1 TLQALSRLDVDW
13 PATLAIFFKY
23 VNLLS
28 LPAIGAFLQINM
40 ECWTGASVFWEV
52 ATQALSPIMVFV
64 DFLLLHGLSLLCS
77 DGLAFNFVHNVIGL
91 IFTKM
96 NISVIGLSLALFYRE
111 TMPNSKVMVKAFP
124 EVEFGG
130 DVWWDVLPLNLLT
143 TLFYGV
149 TLFSYVCWIVWTA
162 PRRSM
167 MVPGFIAR
175 YRFCFG
181 SVRPDRF
188 WWVIVQLT
196 YGTVINLTQVV
207 FPARNLRSQV
217 YFLLLTMIFFSIIQF
232 RAWPLKFRDCNW
244 VDLTFKLCLV
254 VFLIMTTAWIDT
266 SSMDE
271 NDMKDT
277 EVVYSVIIMVGFI
290 WAGSFAAYHFVAWLI
305 SCCYPS
311 GFTQGRLTQTV
322 WNLRDVSGAMLMLQ
336 DRDLVKRLMT
346 LGEHDLGS
354 LREATNTMIH
364 VFFGKQTSLHSRR
377 QQRMIMG
384 GGFRAWDHNATV
396 IQLLKEDTESGLL
409 EAHVL
414 QRCRFRLSLLKL
426 SRAAL
431 AENCLNS
438 YHDHAELYPRV
449 HKNLVLNRR
458 AEAPAALPGSGS
470 SPLPRSSPRSSPRV
484 DDARP
489 TLTQSRSTASS
500 LSGSGSSSLGL
511 GASGTSSSGLGKSS
525 SRSLGLGASGSF
537 SSKFIPKG
545 VRNHLDAKQA
555 ARAIQ
560 FSKGEL
566 TREVFVDMIEKKFGY
581 LHLPTE
587 HVNEMFS
594 SMDADNSGTVSMS
607 EFIGYMMAN
616 TPHDLVHH
624 FSKDMS
630 TAWEAAGAGA
640 EGVHHHDF
648 LAMVHRDEVRVWR
661 DSSHML
667 GEHELDALPLGDLLR
682 APSSP
687 WASPSSSRASPSSWA
702 SPSWLPP
709 PPSWALSWPSAPPS
723 TPSSSPSSSSS
734 SWSRSSVRRRPSAR
748 RAWSFTTRSSTGGQ
762 RRMPSR
768 APFGG
773 GPMKAARRRTTSS
786 TWTGRRSCR
795 VAGSTPT
802 RAR

>member
-1 TLQALSRLDVDW
+1 
-13 PATLAIFFKY
+13 
-23 VNLLS
+23 
-28 LPAIGAFLQINM
+28 
-40 ECWTGASVFWEV
+40 
-52 ATQALSPIMVFV
+52 
-64 DFLLLHGLSLLCS
+64 
-77 DGLAFNFVHNVIGL
+77 
-91 IFTKM
+91 
-96 NISVIGLSLALFYRE
+96 
-111 TMPNSKVMVKAFP
+111 
-124 EVEFGG
+124 
-130 DVWWDVLPLNLLT
+130 
-143 TLFYGV
+143 
-149 TLFSYVCWIVWTA
+149 
-162 PRRSM
+162 
-167 MVPGFIAR
+167 
-175 YRFCFG
+175 
-181 SVRPDRF
+181 
-188 WWVIVQLT
+188 
-196 YGTVINLTQVV
+196 
-207 FPARNLRSQV
+207 
-217 YFLLLTMIFFSIIQF
+217 
-232 RAWPLKFRDCNW
+232 
-244 VDLTFKLCLV
+244 
-254 VFLIMTTAWIDT
+254 
-266 SSMDE
+266 
-271 NDMKDT
+271 
-277 EVVYSVIIMVGFI
+277 
-290 WAGSFAAYHFVAWLI
+290 
-305 SCCYPS
+305 
-311 GFTQGRLTQTV
+311 V

-396 IQLLKEDTESGLL
+396 IQLLKDTESGLL

-470 SPLPRSSPRSSPRV
+470 SPLPRSSPRSPPRV

-500 LSGSGSSSLGL
+500 LSAPGSSSLGL

-525 SRSLGLGASGSF
+525 SRSPGLGASGSF
-537 SSKFIPKG
+537 SSRFIPKG
-545 VRNHLDAKQA
+545 LRNHLDAKHA

-640 EGVHHHDF
+640 EGVQHHDF

-682 APSSP
+682 AVGPKSLELYNEELYWRP
-687 WASPSSSRASPSSWA
+687 AQDTEQ
-702 SPSWLPP
+702 
-709 PPSWALSWPSAPPS
+709 SA
-723 TPSSSPSSSSS
+723 
-734 SWSRSSVRRRPSAR
+734 
-748 RAWSFTTRSSTGGQ
+748 F
-762 RRMPSR
+762 
-768 APFGG
+768 
-773 GPMKAARRRTTSS
+773 RRRTHGSRTPADDIFDLD
-786 TWTGRRSCR
+786 RAPVVQSCWVDADQSALSR
-795 VAGSTPT
+795 GFAID
-802 RAR
+802 